1 MKEGLALTLKN
12 IAILL
17 FYAAYT
23 LVKLFYFQILP
34 YALHFL
40 IDITALSMTY
50 IVVQPTWIKTFRR
63 LRKWV
68 TYAITGIAMVI
79 CGLWTI
85 EHYYLFGSQ
94 LGIELYY
101 IPIVL
106 ATLFL
111 STTAGLIVTGISNLI
126 LLLVKILVGSFQ
138 ADYLIEMCLNILF
151 TGLLVYLIR
160 TVVNLRDQVA
170 NKQHV
175 LLQNSRDLV
184 IGINREGIIDV
195 CNASMLQF
203 LGVGKADVTQQYF
216 WEVEEKL
223 GAEENQAVE
232 AIFSL
237 LYTEKTAGCREL
249 EIVKGGKSYTFS
261 VNTYHFKDDG
271 FINGRILVLSDL
283 TERKEMERELE
294 KKATE
299 DKLTGLHN
307 RGYFEAKFKEEKL
320 RSERYHH
327 QLSLILIDLDHF
339 KRINDQYGHLAGDAV
354 LRETARFIR
363 SHVRET
369 DCTARYG
376 GEEFVI
382 LLPETGEEEAMEV
395 AQRIHQGLADRI
407 ICHEEKEIRVSA
419 SLGVVTSES
428 SFDLSELL
436 GLADKA
442 LYQSK
447 KNGRNQITSANSL
460 RKKEQYLEPER

>member
-203 LGVGKADVTQQYF
+203 LG
-216 WEVEEKL
+216 
-223 GAEENQAVE
+223 
-232 AIFSL
+232 
-237 LYTEKTAGCREL
+237 
-249 EIVKGGKSYTFS
+249 
-261 VNTYHFKDDG
+261 
-271 FINGRILVLSDL
+271 
-283 TERKEMERELE
+283 
-294 KKATE
+294 
-299 DKLTGLHN
+299 
-307 RGYFEAKFKEEKL
+307 L

-460 RKKEQYLEPER
+460 REKEQYLEPER

>member
-1 MKEGLALTLKN
+1 MKEGLSLTLKN
-12 IAILL
+12 IGILL

-23 LVKLFYFQILP
+23 LVKLFYFQIMP

-40 IDITALSMTY
+40 IDIAALSMTY
-50 IVVQPTWIKTFRR
+50 MMVQPVWIKTFRR

-68 TYAITGIAMVI
+68 TYAITGIAMAI

-85 EHYYLFGSQ
+85 EHYCLFGSQ

-111 STTAGLIVTGISNLI
+111 STAAGLIVTGLSNLI
-126 LLLVKILVGSFQ
+126 LLLVKILAGSFQ
-138 ADYLIEMCLNILF
+138 AEYLIEMCLNILF

-160 TVVNLRDQVA
+160 NVVSLRDQVA

-203 LGVGKADVTQQYF
+203 LGATRADISQQYF

-223 GAEENQAVE
+223 GAHESQAVK

-237 LYTEKTAGCREL
+237 LYAEKAEAVKEL
-249 EIVKGGKSYTFS
+249 EIAKGGKSYTFS
-261 VNTYHFKDDG
+261 VNAYHFKDDG
-271 FINGRILVLSDL
+271 FINGRTLVLSDL

-294 KKATE
+294 KQATE

-307 RGYFEAKFKEEKL
+307 RGYFEAKFKEETL

-339 KRINDQYGHLAGDAV
+339 KQINDQYGHLAGDAV
-354 LRETARFIR
+354 LRETAQFIR

-369 DCTARYG
+369 DSTARYG

-395 AQRIHQGLADRI
+395 ARRIHQGLADLFI
-407 ICHEEKEIRVSA
+407 EHDGKEIRVSA

-442 LYQSK
+442 LYHSK
-447 KNGRNQITSANSL
+447 KCGRNQITTASSL
-460 RKKEQYLEPER
+460 REDETHLEIKA